1 MSLNKH
7 KKSTNVQLC
16 DDDKAAHI
24 LFLEPEK
31 EMLPAKWFGVYR
43 STAWQVIP
51 SCLGK
56 FYLLFVICYKQDK
69 Y

>member
-24 LFLEPEK
+24 LFLEPDK
-31 EMLPAKWFGVYR
+31 EMLSGKLFDANGSSAR
-43 STAWQVIP
+43 QVIP
-51 SCLGK
+51 GCLGK
-56 FYLLFVICYKQDK
+56 FC
-69 Y
+69 